1 MVLGRLIGHFRRGSD
16 ESLPAFDEAD
26 ARLRG
31 AARLAVLDAARRQRR
46 RARAFRSWNA
56 ATVAAAVA
64 DAQEAVHAH
73 ALRDRDAGHARRVE
87 EALAAAYAGHAAEL
101 AAQAVELGERR
112 KLALAGQRAS
122 LHRTPPKPGA
132 TDALQALRRSHDA
145 TLVAL
150 KACHAKELTQATT
163 AISLQKDRE
172 RAAALND
179 ALRAAETA
187 HAGHMAQRAA
197 IVAERTPCK
206 TPGLERAARAAADD
220 VSPETRANA
229 AKPGAARAADVRALC
244 LVLSSKVRHKRSSA
258 LARRFAT
265 WSRNSRTASLKAR
278 AALLLKTMTERVIVR
293 VAQQRV
299 WRVWR
304 DILIAKR
311 VFVEAEVRQREIG
324 EENEAR
330 LRLLRVDYDQLT
342 AERQHDLDNDL
353 ENAESPRRDGAL
365 KERFCKELE
374 TQRAKLVR
382 QHSQHAQELQM
393 TQSKLS
399 LEHRSQVVRA
409 VAAREAE
416 LGAAHALVL
425 HDLNKGY
432 REKLSALVDKQQGD
446 VDYLRVSC
454 TTELESAVDSLKF
467 EHERELSARR
477 KATLLAVQTSDT
489 HRDAALRAIGA
500 ARTSS
505 TKARAA
511 RVVYQVLKRWAAR
524 SAAGAFAFWRDVART
539 AVIIE
544 DAHTRAARLFG
555 QVFQRWARKSQSCA
569 FLCWRAAAAA
579 RVRID
584 DAHRRATRLLAQ
596 ALHRVLRRSEGGAFA
611 WWVAI
616 TRDARRVGER
626 RTLAIRLFSEA
637 LQRGAQRSAHGSFAW
652 WRTTAQQMRARTLAL
667 RLFDRAF
674 RHWARQSSTAA
685 FLWWR
690 RSTTLARDAEAQSRR
705 SLEAAHA
712 AATAKTRAA
721 VALERVARRWART
734 CVDGAFEWWHRRAA
748 AERASDA
755 AKTRATVQLRRSL
768 ARWARRSSAGAF
780 LWWRRVVVGQQA
792 LERHERAQERALG
805 ALERVAARYMR
816 TSLAGAVEWWRRG
829 LAIDDARRRGVALFD
844 LVLRR
849 WARRSTAAA
858 FLRLQRKA
866 HLRRQLLK
874 AEMRHAAARDTADTL
889 RDAALAE
896 ALRALEGRLADA
908 FTKERSALEADAA
921 RRLADERAALTS
933 QHGAELM
940 KLAADR
946 ARGEALLAHQ
956 SDADANLLRAEYAK
970 QTDRDK
976 AAHAASL
983 AEAKLLYGDDLA
995 ELHGQLDDAQL
1006 REGPQTDEHQH
1017 ALRALE
1023 AEASAQVRGM
1033 SLSMAVVFFSNALE
1047 ARSRRLVA
1055 RAFAMLRT
1063 AAAAAAVVALCEADH
1078 ASALRAVVQAS
1089 SQAAARVAGSSD
1101 LARALGTFVRRRR
1114 VRAWNRWRRCALYQ
1128 RFVDE
1133 REAHAADLAS
1143 LKEQCAADTD
1153 AARSERDDAVARAR
1167 SDGEAS
1173 LAEREADAQGLLAA
1187 LERELLAYHGA
1198 DLDALDAK
1206 HQRDVADAVAAA
1218 EQRLQAQRAQV
1229 RGMSTSMAA
1238 VFFSNALESRSRR
1251 LSARAF
1257 AVLKAAAAAAAAVA
1271 LREAAHASE
1280 QNLLVAAHAAELAAI
1295 KEQCAAALEANA
1307 DASQLELEDA
1317 VARALSDRDH
1327 ATREALADREAGAI
1341 EKLEARE
1348 RELVACHGADM
1359 DARNA
1364 THAQDVEA
1372 AVAAAEAR
1380 LNAQR
1385 EAAERALVETHW
1397 SALESAQAASV
1408 AAAVAAVAETDRLR
1422 FLDAQKQA
1430 LRREKRRTRAL
1441 RAVDR
1446 SLRRWCRSSLA
1457 AALVFWR
1464 RVAAEARARDEA
1476 RVHAANLFGQA
1487 LLRFAHKRAGG
1498 CFMLWRS
1505 VLREDD
1511 TQKHAARLLEQAIWR
1526 LARGSVGGAF
1536 TWWLRVVADA
1546 RVETKMRGHAV
1557 RLLESSLIR
1566 MAHTSVAGALLWWRR
1581 VAANATTSLRAK
1593 RRALRGLER
1602 VMRRWARTSMA
1613 GSVAWWARSARDLR
1627 TGDDA
1632 KRVAARL
1639 FARALERLATKS
1651 RTAAYL
1657 VWKRTTDAHNADT
1670 SRSGGALLVTR
1681 GLSRETRFLLRAFL
1695 PWKAAARYLLID
1707 DERER
1712 DHDQAL
1718 RRAVSSARTALLKA
1732 SAGSALGRITQR
1744 SRFVQAWRAWRAL
1757 SLQAAATRHLV
1768 RVCQRWVRTSVYGS
1782 FAWWRRVVRDAAAI
1796 DEAHQQAARLF
1807 DQALQRWSCKSRSG
1821 AFVWWRLVATE
1832 ARAADE
1838 RHGRSLHYLNQA
1850 LARFARKLIAG
1861 ALLYW
1866 RRVAADMSTRFHAT
1880 VLLEQ
1885 ALCRL
1890 ARTSQGAAFVWW
1902 ARIVRNMRRDDEA
1915 KARAARLL
1923 CQAVHRLARAS
1934 EAGSFV
1940 WWRRVAFEARA
1951 SDEARVHAANLFGQ
1965 ALTRLAHKHTGSC
1978 FMLWRSVLLIEDQ
1991 RRHASILFEQALGR
2005 LARKSVNGSFTW
2017 WHGVARQAVEA
2028 EASKRRSAA
2037 AMERVV
2043 LRFVRMSM
2051 HGSFV
2056 WWRHVVSSSLATDER
2071 RLLALTLLDRALRG
2085 WARKSA
2091 VAALVYWRRQTLNL
2105 KQIEDSWQLG
2115 TRRMWRSFR
2124 RLAENRE
2131 RRFFLRWRS
2140 TVPRQASLGDPRR
2153 RLLHLLRRA
2162 VVRREHTAAAD
2173 AFGRWRRR
2181 TASYSSRELSLHFL
2195 ERVVRRH
2202 AKASVR
2208 SGFLA
2213 WRLRAKHTAV
2223 TAVAGAAKR
2232 RYEELLLVDARCAAL
2247 VAEAARR
2254 AEMARLRLV
2263 LMRGSLVDAGL
2274 WMLAGRHKK
2283 TRMRALRRGF
2293 DACGRAIHAS
2303 RVLDRCVRKLAHFHS
2318 GLALDRWR
2326 VAAGSRTRAIAALRA
2341 YVAHLNVRGR
2351 ADALR
2356 RTVSQWRRAVDGDAL
2371 RLRLE
2376 AMNAASARAAAD
2388 GLAEIRAARDE
2399 VNDAVRAA
2407 TRRVR
2412 ETRDDRE
2419 TAMLDAQRRDLS
2431 RRHEAELEFVES
2443 ERDARTQRLVL
2454 GGMCSR
2460 WARRTRAGVFVFWQ
2474 GKRRAIEATRLRS
2487 VTLLPRLVHSLS
2499 TCFERRQL
2507 MATLRQLQRHAL
2519 DVRRRQINASEG
2531 VNKLRRRLTIWL
2543 RRRRHAALLTWRAN
2557 AVNSRWRLALACG
2570 RVTQCM
2576 RRRSRWRRRA
2586 ALRIWRERVKDAPR
2600 ACQLI
2605 GRLLSRSAISRL
2617 MGAFRQWHD
2626 HFCFMYELHK
2636 ALGRSVLKQKQELLE
2651 TQRKLRR
2658 RYATP
2663 TKEPARM
2670 TARNRALES
2679 ILKEREARTDRMV
2692 ASLQDE
2698 GEPPPFTPRSRS
2710 GSFRSPFDVARYR
2723 SP

>member
-64 DAQEAVHAH
+64 DATEALHAY

-112 KLALAGQRAS
+112 KLALAGHRAS

-197 IVAERTPCK
+197 VVVERTPCK

-244 LVLSSKVRHKRSSA
+244 LVLSSKVRHKQSSA

-265 WSRNSRTASLKAR
+265 WSRHSRTVSLKAR
-278 AALLLKTMTERVIVR
+278 AALLLRTMMERVIVR

-304 DILIAKR
+304 EVLIAKR
-311 VFVEAEVRQREIG
+311 VFIEAEVRQREIG

-477 KATLLAVQTSDT
+477 KAALLAVQTSNA
-489 HRDAALRAIGA
+489 HRDAALLAIGA

-511 RVVYQVLKRWAAR
+511 RLAYQTIERWASR
-524 SAAGAFAFWRDVART
+524 SAAGAFVFWRGVART

-579 RVRID
+579 WVRID
-584 DAHRRATRLLAQ
+584 DARRRATRLLAQ
-596 ALHRVLRRSEGGAFA
+596 VLHRVLRRSEGGAFA

-616 TRDARRVGER
+616 TRDARRVEER
-626 RTLAIRLFSEA
+626 RTLAMRLFSEA
-637 LQRGAQRSAHGSFAW
+637 LQRGAQLSAHGSFAW

-674 RHWARQSSTAA
+674 RHWVRQSSTAA

-690 RSTTLARDAEAQSRR
+690 RSTTLARDAEAQRR
-705 SLEAAHA
+705 RALEAAHA

-755 AKTRATVQLRRSL
+755 AKARATLQLQRSL
-768 ARWARRSSAGAF
+768 ARWARRSSAGGF

-792 LERHERAQERALG
+792 LERHDRAQERALG
-805 ALERVAARYMR
+805 ALERVAVRYMR

-829 LAIDDARRRGVALFD
+829 LAIDDAQRRGVALFD

-858 FLRLQRKA
+858 FLRLQREA

-874 AEMRHAAARDTADTL
+874 AEMRHAAARDKSDTL

-908 FTKERSALEADAA
+908 FTKKRSALEADAA
-921 RRLADERAALTS
+921 RRFADERAALTS

-995 ELHGQLDDAQL
+995 ELHGQLDDAQ
-1006 REGPQTDEHQH
+1006 RHETPDPEHQH

-1063 AAAAAAVVALCEADH
+1063 AAAAAAAVASCEADH
-1078 ASALRAVVQAS
+1078 AAALRAVVQAS
-1089 SQAAARVAGSSD
+1089 SRAAARVAGSSD

-1128 RFVDE
+1128 RSVDE
-1133 REAHAADLAS
+1133 RRILLEAHAADLAS
-1143 LKEQCAADTD
+1143 LKEQGAA
-1153 AARSERDDAVARAR
+1153 ERDDAVARAR
-1167 SDGEAS
+1167 SDGDAS
-1173 LAEREADAQGLLAA
+1173 LAEREADARGLLAA
-1187 LERELLAYHGA
+1187 RERELVAYHGA

-1206 HQRDVADAVAAA
+1206 HQRAVADAVAAA
-1218 EQRLQAQRAQV
+1218 EQRLKAQRAQV
-1229 RGMSTSMAA
+1229 RGMSASVAA
-1238 VFFSNALESRSRR
+1238 GFFGNALESRSRR

-1271 LREAAHASE
+1271 LREATHASE
-1280 QNLLVAAHAAELAAI
+1280 QNLLVAAHAAELAAV
-1295 KEQCAAALEANA
+1295 KEQCAAALEASA
-1307 DASQLELEDA
+1307 DASHLELEDA

-1327 ATREALADREAGAI
+1327 ATRKTLADREAGALQ
-1341 EKLEARE
+1341 KLEARE
-1348 RELVACHGADM
+1348 RELVAYHGADL
-1359 DARNA
+1359 DALNA

-1385 EAAERALVETHW
+1385 EAAERGLVETHR

-1430 LRREKRRTRAL
+1430 LRREKRRTQAL
-1441 RAVDR
+1441 RAVDW

-1505 VLREDD
+1505 VLREAD
-1511 TQKHAARLLEQAIWR
+1511 TQKHAARLLEQAIGR

-1546 RVETKMRGHAV
+1546 RMETEMRGHAV

-1581 VAANATTSLRAK
+1581 VAVNATTALLAK
-1593 RRALRGLER
+1593 RRASRGLER
-1602 VMRRWARTSMA
+1602 VMRRWARTFMA
-1613 GSVAWWARSARDLR
+1613 GSVAWWARATRDLR

-1657 VWKRTTDAHNADT
+1657 VWKRSTDAHNADT
-1670 SRSGGALLVTR
+1670 SRSRGALLVTR

-1695 PWKAAARYLLID
+1695 PWKAAARYLLIE

-1768 RVCQRWVRTSVYGS
+1768 RVCRRWVRTSVYGS
-1782 FAWWRRVVRDAAAI
+1782 FAWWRRVVRDAAAT

-1838 RHGRSLHYLNQA
+1838 RYGRSLHYLNQA
-1850 LARFARKLIAG
+1850 LARFARKSMAG

-1934 EAGSFV
+1934 EAGAFV
-1940 WWRRVAFEARA
+1940 WWGRVASEARA
-1951 SDEARVHAANLFGQ
+1951 SDEARAHASNLFGQ

-2017 WHGVARQAVEA
+2017 WHGVTRQAVEA
-2028 EASKRRSAA
+2028 EASKWRSAA

-2043 LRFVRMSM
+2043 LRFVRMSV

-2091 VAALVYWRRQTLNL
+2091 VAAFVYWRGQALRL
-2105 KQIEDSWQLG
+2105 KQMKDSWAQG
-2115 TRRMWRSFR
+2115 TKQMWRSFR

-2140 TVPRQASLGDPRR
+2140 TVPRQASLGDPRG

-2181 TASYSSRELSLHFL
+2181 TASCSSRELSLHFL

-2341 YVAHLNVRGR
+2341 YAAHLNVRGR

-2376 AMNAASARAAAD
+2376 AMDAASARAVAD

-2460 WARRTRAGVFVFWQ
+2460 WARRTRTGAFVFWR
-2474 GKRRAIEATRLRS
+2474 GNRRAIEATRLRS

-2499 TCFERRQL
+2499 IRHERRQL
-2507 MATLRQLQRHAL
+2507 TRALRQLRRHAL
-2519 DVRRRQINASEG
+2519 DVRRRQLNASEG

-2543 RRRRHAALLTWRAN
+2543 RRRRHAALHTWRAN
-2557 AVNSRWRLALACG
+2557 AVHSRWHLTLACG

-2605 GRLLSRSAISRL
+2605 GRLLNRSAISRL

-2626 HFCFMYELHK
+2626 HFCFMHELHK
-2636 ALGRSVLKQKQELLE
+2636 ELGRSVLKQKQELLE

-2658 RYATP
+2658 RYATTP
-2663 TKEPARM
+2663 TKEPARK

-2698 GEPPPFTPRSRS
+2698 PATPPPFTPRSRS
-2710 GSFRSPFDVARYR
+2710 GSFRSPFDVATASYR